1 VTQESRLSD
10 AHPWTG
16 KRIERME
23 SRPGA
28 EPLVVLDKEGSR
40 AIDAELASRRKAAHR
55 DLVDDYRDSLYAR

>member
-1 VTQESRLSD
+1 
-10 AHPWTG
+10 
-16 KRIERME
+16 ME

-28 EPLVVLDKEGSR
+28 EPLVVLDEEGSR